1 MLMRLIYC
9 SARDNSVRLDLQNL
23 LSKAVANN
31 QELGV
36 TGLLWYDGNNFVQ
49 ALEGHRRAVNEVY
62 SKNIAGDPRHHSLVL
77 ISCEDIE
84 QRLFP
89 NWSMGLA
96 QDIGQSSAGAKLLRY
111 LPTEKLDPYAVRASS
126 MLSLL
131 EELREDV

>member
-84 QRLFP
+84 QRLFRR
-89 NWSMGLA
+89 
-96 QDIGQSSAGAKLLRY
+96 SSGPSSPSAAAIRSSVGPAENT
-111 LPTEKLDPYAVRASS
+111 PAAS
-126 MLSLL
+126 
-131 EELREDV
+131 RCR